1 MGKKVGRKP
10 HQHTPEL
17 ARQVMSM
24 SGYGITQA
32 DIATVLEIHPKT
44 LRLYYRREL
53 DTGAIEAN
61 ARVAQALF
69 KNATVNENVTAQ
81 IWWTKTRMGWRE
93 PRTDIA
99 IGSDGTVPIMV
110 MTGVMRD
117 VPAEPEPQQQAIDGV
132 AWSDADAE

>member
-44 LRLYYRREL
+44 LRLHYRREL

-81 IWWTKTRMGWRE
+81 IWWTKARMGWKE
-93 PRTDIA
+93 QQDVNLAGPGGGA
-99 IGSDGTVPIMV
+99 VPIMV

-117 VPAEPEPQQQAIDGV
+117 VPQEPEPQRAIEGV
-132 AWSDADAE
+132 AWDNDGPD

>member
-81 IWWTKTRMGWRE
+81 IWWTKTRMGWKE
-93 PRTDIA
+93 PRADIA

-117 VPAEPEPQQQAIDGV
+117 VPAEQEPQQQAIEGV